1 MFLCFCAMTPD
12 TFRRAPTTAVP
23 INGAA
28 LREIRIRTGIGVAE
42 LAKEIGVG
50 RPYITKIEL
59 GHSKRV
65 SPEVFRALMAALDIR
80 DQRVLRSQDVA

>member
-1 MFLCFCAMTPD
+1 MTTD
-12 TFRRAPTTAVP
+12 TIRRAPTTAVP

-28 LREIRIRTGIGVAE
+28 LREIRIRTGIAVAD

-50 RPYITKIEL
+50 RSYVTKIEL

-65 SPEVFRALMAALDIR
+65 SPEVFRALMTALDIR
-80 DQRVLRSQDVA
+80 DQRVLRGQDAD